1 MKHSSQPTLLV
12 TAIVGVAL
20 LLPSVAAGGPPLI
33 CHPFDIA
40 GAESLPWGE
49 EGGWLSASKS
59 YPVARLTQDVLDL
72 LQPETEVLVR
82 METLRR
88 ATVYGRNAP
97 GLAHELLSHLQA
109 RVLAAQADGRRDA
122 LAWFDA
128 GYFVESMK
136 QIGFIERNK
145 GGRAF
150 VGLDGYA
157 WIQQAIGLS
166 GDVPAMELAGAL
178 VRYERPEE
186 HLEKAYRLTAKGSLV
201 RRNLESHFPL
211 GGR

>member
-1 MKHSSQPTLLV
+1 MKHTFQPTLLV
-12 TAIVGVAL
+12 PAIVGLAF
-20 LLPSVAAGGPPLI
+20 LLPSLTEAGPPLI

-49 EGGWLSASKS
+49 EGSWLSASKR
-59 YPVARLTQDVLDL
+59 YPVARLTRDVLDL
-72 LQPETEVLVR
+72 LQPETKVLVR

-88 ATVYGRNAP
+88 AAVYCRNAP
-97 GLAHELLSHLQA
+97 GLAHEVLSHLQA
-109 RVLAAQADGRRDA
+109 RVLAAQADGGRDA

-136 QIGFIERNK
+136 QIGFIETNK
-145 GGRAF
+145 GGQAF
-150 VGLDGYA
+150 SGIDGYA

-166 GDVPAMELAGAL
+166 GDMPAMELAAAL

-201 RRNLESHFPL
+201 WRNLESHFPL
-211 GGR
+211 GQR

>member
-1 MKHSSQPTLLV
+1 MKHTAQPTLLV
-12 TAIVGVAL
+12 TTIVGLAL
-20 LLPSVAAGGPPLI
+20 LLPFLAEAGPPLI

-49 EGGWLSASKS
+49 EGGWLSASRS

-97 GLAHELLSHLQA
+97 GLAHEVLSHLQA

-136 QIGFIERNK
+136 QIGFIKRNK

-157 WIQQAIGLS
+157 WIQQAIALS
-166 GDVPAMELAGAL
+166 GDVPAMEFAAAL

-186 HLEKAYRLTAKGSLV
+186 HLEKAYRLTAKGGLV
-201 RRNLESHFPL
+201 RRNLESHFPQ
-211 GGR
+211 GAR

>member
-1 MKHSSQPTLLV
+1 MKHTSQPTLLV
-12 TAIVGVAL
+12 TAVVGLAL
-20 LLPSVAAGGPPLI
+20 LLPSLAEAGPPLI

-49 EGGWLSASKS
+49 EESWLSASKS
-59 YPVARLTQDVLDL
+59 YPVAHLTRDVLAL
-72 LQPETEVLVR
+72 LRPETEVLVR

-88 ATVYGRNAP
+88 ATVYCRDAP

-109 RVLAAQADGRRDA
+109 RVLAAQADGGRDA

-136 QIGFIERNK
+136 QIGFIESNK
-145 GGRAF
+145 AGRAF
-150 VGLDGYA
+150 GSIDGYA

-166 GDVPAMELAGAL
+166 GDVPAMEFAAAL
-178 VRYERPEE
+178 VHYERPEE
-186 HLEKAYRLTAKGSLV
+186 HLEKAYRSTAKGSLV
-201 RRNLESHFPL
+201 RRNLESHFPH
-211 GGR
+211 RAW